1 MRKRS
6 VKWALAGGIAL
17 AVIGCVL
24 YGIFVVLQGG
34 MQNQQVIYPRSAGDS
49 QFGPNSANSSA
60 MAVEKGA
67 AHDVDSITNGTRSLN
82 DAGASMGVGA
92 PEQFSETKSGYAG
105 AAGSNVALSKPA
117 IPSIDEKIVRTAN
130 LEAQVKKGKFDGS
143 YERAIEIARHVG
155 GYVSQSKSAA
165 TGEAIASGEIMM
177 RIPAQDFETVLSEL
191 KKLGKVKAVDVSSED
206 VSDEYVDL
214 KSRLRNWRA
223 QQAVML
229 DLMKKATTIQES
241 ITIQNNL
248 SDIQMEIERISGR
261 LNFLDN
267 RTSYATIRLYLAEP
281 QVIVR
286 AENWGLG
293 DAVYSAL
300 HASARM
306 LAMLVVLLGYL
317 IPLAVLTGTG
327 YALYRI
333 IISVRRR
340 SAMEA

>member
-6 VKWALAGGIAL
+6 VRWALAGGIAV
-17 AVIGCVL
+17 AVIG
-24 YGIFVVLQGG
+24 FVVYGMVAAYQGG
-34 MQNQQVIYPRSAGDS
+34 MQDQVINPQPTTNPSAI
-49 QFGPNSANSSA
+49 
-60 MAVEKGA
+60 AVEKGVA
-67 AHDVDSITNGTRSLN
+67 RDIDSATNGPRTF
-82 DAGASMGVGA
+82 DDGGASMGAGA
-92 PEQFSETKSGYAG
+92 PEQFADAKSNYGG
-105 AAGSNVALSKPA
+105 AAVSSVALSKPA

-130 LEAQVKKGKFDGS
+130 LELQVKKGKFDGS
-143 YERAIEIARHVG
+143 YERAIASARKAG

-191 KKLGKVKAVDVSSED
+191 KKLGKVKSVDISSED

-229 DLMKKATTIQES
+229 GLMKKAATIQES

-261 LNFLDN
+261 LTFLDN
-267 RTSYATIRLYLAEP
+267 RTSYATIRLYMAEP

-286 AENWGLG
+286 AQNWGLG
-293 DAVYSAL
+293 DAVRSAL
-300 HASARM
+300 HASAKM
-306 LAMLVVLLGYL
+306 LSIFVVLLGYL
-317 IPLAVLTGTG
+317 VPLAALTGTG
-327 YALYRI
+327 YALYRVI
-333 IISVRRR
+333 MGARRR
-340 SAMEA
+340 DAVQS